1 MVERDLGWFLQHG
14 VLTSTMAAGIR
25 REVTERSA
33 ALAQDARWL
42 VDAFGVPD
50 EVLAAPIAL

>member
-1 MVERDLGWFLQHG
+1 MVEEDLGWFLQHG
-14 VLTSTMAAGIR
+14 VITPTMAAGVR

-33 ALAQDARWL
+33 ALASEARWL
-42 VDAFGVPD
+42 VDAFRIPD